1 MQHRDHGPTGRSEI
15 TGDGQHELLVAY
27 VQVGRWFV
35 EQDRGRALGEYPGQA
50 DPRLF
55 PTGQAREGPCGKPNH
70 RVVCCGSTARRRAS
84 SFSRTRVRPSI
95 VTRPAVGFRSA
106 ASNASS
112 SARRTAR
119 STVET
124 RYDETDEPDDA
135 AQGNRCTGTECRQ
148 DDHRQPDPFR
158 MEAEVTRF
166 PLAQDERVERL
177 GKGRYR
183 HDAGQQER

>member
-1 MQHRDHGPTGRSEI
+1 VQHRDHGPTGRSEI

-35 EQDRGRALGEYPGQA
+35 AQ
-50 DPRLF
+50 
-55 PTGQAREGPCGKPNH
+55 T
-70 RVVCCGSTARRRAS
+70 
-84 SFSRTRVRPSI
+84 
-95 VTRPAVGFRSA
+95 
-106 ASNASS
+106 ASS